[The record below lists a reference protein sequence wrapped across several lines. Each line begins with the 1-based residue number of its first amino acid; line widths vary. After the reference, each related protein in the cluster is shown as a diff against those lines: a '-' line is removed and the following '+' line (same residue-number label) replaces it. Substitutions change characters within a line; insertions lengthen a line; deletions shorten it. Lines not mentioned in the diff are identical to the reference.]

1 MESLRAAAL
10 RTVALTA
17 LFATI
22 PSAIQAQEVRWRTD
36 YSAALRESQAK
47 KRPLF
52 VDFTAPNC
60 IWCQRLD
67 SYTFNQGPVVR
78 MLNDRFVP
86 LKLDGHRAA
95 AIAQALGVQRYPT
108 MVFAAPNGNI
118 LMIREGFEDADAFTA
133 RAERALRESAEQ
145 KDPEVA
151 EAEKIDIQD

>member
-1 MESLRAAAL
+1 MESLHAAAV
-10 RTVALTA
+10 RTVALTV
-17 LFATI
+17 LFVSI
-22 PSAIQAQEVRWRTD
+22 PSALQAQEIRWRTD

-67 SYTFNQGPVVR
+67 ANTFSQGSVAR
-78 MLNDRFVP
+78 LLNDRFVP
-86 LKLDGHRAA
+86 LKLDGHRAT

-118 LMIREGFEDADAFTA
+118 LMVREGFEDAETFTA

-145 KDPEVA
+145 KEPEVA

>member
-17 LFATI
+17 LFSTI
-22 PSAIQAQEVRWRTD
+22 PSVIQAQEVRWRTD
-36 YSAALRESQAK
+36 YSSALRESQAK

-67 SYTFNQGPVVR
+67 SYTFSQGPVAR

-86 LKLDGHRAA
+86 LKLDGHRAV

-118 LMIREGFEDADAFTA
+118 LMIREGFEDATAFTA